1 MRTVDGGTWVRINR
15 AVDLQIEHIYCN
27 TAERVEAETQKLEV
41 MHPNAIIGPIV
52 LRIGE
57 RGVSCTDRA
66 VADEI
71 NKIGSKN
78 KKKKAYVAEYPS
90 NGAFVQFSETERL

>member
-1 MRTVDGGTWVRINR
+1 MGGGGNWVRINR
-15 AVDLQIEHIYCN
+15 AVDLQIVHIYCN
-27 TAERVEAETQKLEV
+27 TVERIEAETQKLEV
-41 MHPNAIIGPIV
+41 MHSAAPNAIIGPIV

-78 KKKKAYVAEYPS
+78 KKKKAYVAEHPS
-90 NGAFVQFSETERL
+90 NGAFVTERL